1 MKIKKKKIRVLSV
14 VSTIVLS
21 LYAVIM
27 LYAFFFGFI
36 TSVKADLD
44 FQWNPFGLPS
54 EQFGWHF
61 ENYKIAYQI
70 MYVEVFDATSTEYVR
85 AGTMYFNT
93 ILYAGLASALNVF
106 FALLVAYCCNRFKK
120 YAVTKW
126 LYVVAIIVMTIP
138 IVGSLPSQ
146 MMVMQKLNVYD
157 TIFWV
162 FLAKSSYAS
171 SYFLIFY
178 AAYRGISNTYYE
190 AAELDGAGHW
200 RTYFSIAIP
209 MVVPVIT
216 SVFILLFIT
225 YWNDYTT
232 AMMFWPSR
240 PLITR
245 GLYEFQTSRNKYAT
259 EPVKMAATFIV
270 CLPTMLLFII
280 FQKKIMSNVTMGGLK
295 G

>member
-1 MKIKKKKIRVLSV
+1 MKNGKKKIRGFSI
-14 VSTIVLS
+14 VSAVILS
-21 LYAVIM
+21 LYALIM
-27 LYAFFFGFI
+27 LYVFYFGFI

-44 FQWNPFGLPS
+44 FQWNPFSIPDAR
-54 EQFGWHF
+54 FGWHF
-61 ENYKIAYQI
+61 ENYRIAYQI
-70 MYVEVFDATSTEYVR
+70 MYVEVYDSSSTEYIR
-85 AGTMYFNT
+85 AGEMYLNS
-93 ILYAGLASALNVF
+93 IVYAGLASALNVF
-106 FALLVAYCCNRFKK
+106 FALLVSYCCTRFKK
-120 YAVTKW
+120 YAITRS
-126 LYVVAIIVMTIP
+126 LYTVAILVMTIP

-157 TIFWV
+157 NILWV

-178 AAYRGISNTYYE
+178 AAYSGISNTYYE

-200 RTYFSIAIP
+200 RIFFSISIP
-209 MVVPVIT
+209 MVIPVIT
-216 SVFILLFIT
+216 AVFILLFIT

-232 AMMFWPSR
+232 AMMFWPSK

-259 EPVKMAATFIV
+259 NPVKMAATFIV
-270 CLPTMLLFII
+270 CLPTMILFII